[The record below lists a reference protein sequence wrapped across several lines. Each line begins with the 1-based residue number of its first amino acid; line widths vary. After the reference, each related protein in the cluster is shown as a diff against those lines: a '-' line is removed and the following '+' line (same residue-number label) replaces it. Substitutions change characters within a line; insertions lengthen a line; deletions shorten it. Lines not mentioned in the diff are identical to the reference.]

1 MNYINIEEYIPKGRD
16 NAISRGRLMTVTGY
30 GDRQNRRFIA
40 EARLR
45 GVPIV
50 SNSHGKGYF
59 IAEKDEDVSLIVSD
73 LKSRIGAL
81 QSQIRALERARQ
93 MEGQVTI

>member
-1 MNYINIEEYIPKGRD
+1 MKTNIEDYIPHGEQ
-16 NAISRGRLMTVTGY
+16 NAISREKLTQATGY
-30 GDRQNRRFIA
+30 CDRMNRRFIA

-50 SNSHGKGYF
+50 SNANRKGYF
-59 IAEKDEDVSLIVSD
+59 IADKDEDVSLIVSD

-81 QSQIRALERARQ
+81 QSQIRALEKARQ